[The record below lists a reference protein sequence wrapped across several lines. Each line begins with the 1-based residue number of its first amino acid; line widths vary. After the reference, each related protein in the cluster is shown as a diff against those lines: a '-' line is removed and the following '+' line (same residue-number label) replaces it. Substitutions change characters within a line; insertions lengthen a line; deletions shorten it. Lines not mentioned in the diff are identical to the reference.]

1 MNPEKTGQEHLTLGQ
16 RFLVWSN
23 INPVRMVMW
32 LVAITIVSFVI
43 GFGILALSGG
53 FPPAAGEDFSLFR
66 NGVVCVPCTTNMS
79 LDGARQ
85 GELKVTLGAGKLLL
99 HGGAPPDTFMQA
111 TVFSKSPEWQPA
123 FSRSMNGSNL
133 QVAMIDKGHK
143 AKEWFAVDSPNKWEI
158 SVTDAVPLDIDINVG
173 AGDSRLDLGALNLS
187 TLAVKNGAGDAR
199 IDLAGYHGDRFDATI
214 ENGVGDLTL
223 RVPKDSNTKIEV
235 QNGVGD
241 IADNGLIRENGSFTT
256 PGYSPSRPV
265 NTIHIKQGIGSISLE
280 AV

>member
-16 RFLVWSN
+16 RFLSWSN

-32 LVAITIVSFVI
+32 LVAITIVSFAI

-53 FPPAAGEDFSLFR
+53 FPPHAGENFSLFR
-66 NGVVCVPCTTNMS
+66 NGAVSAPGTTNIS
-79 LDGARQ
+79 LDGAQQ

-99 HGGAPPDTFMQA
+99 QGGAPPGAFMET
-111 TVFSKSPEWQPA
+111 TVFSKSPVWQPG
-123 FSRSMNGSNL
+123 FSRSMNASKL
-133 QVAMIDKGHK
+133 RVAMIDKGHK
-143 AKEWFAVDSPNKWEI
+143 AKEWFAVDSPNTWEI
-158 SVTDAVPLDIDINVG
+158 RMTDAVPLDLDVDVG
-173 AGDSRLDLGALNLS
+173 AGDSRLELGALNLS
-187 TLAVKNGAGDAR
+187 TLSMKNGAGDAR
-199 IDLAGYHGDRFDATI
+199 LDLAGYHGGRFDADI

-241 IADNGLIRENGSFTT
+241 IADSGLIRENGSFTT
-256 PGYSPSRPV
+256 AGYSSSRPA
-265 NTIHIKQGIGSISLE
+265 NTIRIKQGIGSISLE